1 MKVSAI
7 SITEK
12 ILGQSA
18 TLIFLGTALLAIS
31 PIKAQVNGTLPL
43 DTLTIDSVIQAVLE
57 NNDRA
62 AAARIMEKAAYEE
75 IGPAGAWD
83 DPMLMLGV
91 QNLPTSWKFD
101 EDPMTMKMVGLRQ
114 RIPYAGEK
122 GMQGKAARAAADA
135 SREETRTTV
144 LDLVTAAKLAYFNLY
159 YQQQALEFVT
169 VQREIQQDI
178 LASVTARLRTDQA
191 SQADVAA
198 AQADLWR
205 LKADI
210 ISFEQDIVA
219 AQNELEALMGME
231 PGAEFPPLAAPEF
244 ATLDQ
249 RSETWLAATENYPPL
264 RQLKYQAEN
273 YRLSAAASRRMRWP
287 MLEVGGSYGFRDDIP
302 PAPGTHTPVMEADD
316 MVTFQA
322 DLSIPIFSWGKQ
334 AGMARSMEAMRRGTE
349 FEYAQVLR
357 KIRAD
362 ISTLHARARRLAESS
377 SLYRDRI
384 VPADQDAYR
393 SAFASF
399 VASQIPFT
407 SLQTYALN
415 IYRDRL
421 MSNQLAFELARTLA
435 EAERYITNPEVF
447 SSR

>member
-1 MKVSAI
+1 
-7 SITEK
+7 
-12 ILGQSA
+12 
-18 TLIFLGTALLAIS
+18 
-31 PIKAQVNGTLPL
+31 
-43 DTLTIDSVIQAVLE
+43 
-57 NNDRA
+57 
-62 AAARIMEKAAYEE
+62 
-75 IGPAGAWD
+75 
-83 DPMLMLGV
+83 
-91 QNLPTSWKFD
+91 
-101 EDPMTMKMVGLRQ
+101 
-114 RIPYAGEK
+114 
-122 GMQGKAARAAADA
+122 
-135 SREETRTTV
+135 

-178 LASVTARLRTDQA
+178 LASVTAQLRTDQA

-399 VASQIPFT
+399 VASRIPFT